1 MSAVNHPMELSDAE
15 RAIRDHYAA
24 IHSVV
29 ADAGLLAV
37 LHIDDEHAGLAVGL
51 GAEVQAT
58 LILAIGSQRTAREFF
73 RHTPPSP
80 LELENAIATVEDE
93 VTRARELV
101 NPQPRLYSC
110 DAGIHAI
117 AVLSGVAE
125 SDWMEL
131 SLDAMERSFDR
142 LTSVSLG
149 KPAAQMGLPADN
161 GFAATLLILREF
173 MHHLQFASITVEGNA
188 AHLPQTNGLG
198 ATGRQF

>member
-1 MSAVNHPMELSDAE
+1 MELSDAE

-37 LHIDDEHAGLAVGL
+37 LHIGEDHTGLAVGL
-51 GAEVQAT
+51 GTEVQAT

-73 RHTPPSP
+73 RRTPPSP

-93 VTRARELV
+93 VTRARTLMQ
-101 NPQPRLYSC
+101 PQPRLYTR
-110 DAGIHAI
+110 DAGIRAI

-131 SLDAMERSFDR
+131 SLEAMERSFDR
-142 LTSVSLG
+142 LTSISLG

-173 MHHLQFASITVEGNA
+173 MHHLGFLSITCSGTA
-188 AHLPQTNGLG
+188 A
-198 ATGRQF
+198 RF